1 MPPSQHWQPCQYQE
15 NAPFVTAYGRD
26 VLAWL
31 APQAGE
37 RILDVGCGDGALT
50 AQLAASGADVFG
62 IDGSANMVVA
72 AQAHGLQAACMDAQR
87 LDFHAE
93 FDAVFSNAALHWMPD
108 AAAVLAGV
116 YRALKPGGRFVAEM
130 GGAGN
135 VAAIHQALAEATAA
149 HGFALRPVWYFP
161 TPAEY
166 SALLQQAGLVPQ
178 RMVLFARPTPLPT
191 GITGWLATFAEPLLA
206 EMPPAVRTAVLQQAA
221 VQLQGQLPQ
230 ENGCLLADY
239 VRLRFEARKDGIA
252 PP

>member
-1 MPPSQHWQPCQYQE
+1 MPPSQHWLAAQYQH
-15 NAPFVTAYGRD
+15 NAAFVAAYGTD

-31 APQAGE
+31 APQPRE
-37 RILDVGCGDGALT
+37 RILDLGCGDGALT

-62 IDGSANMVVA
+62 IDGSADMVAA
-72 AQAHGLQAACMDAQR
+72 AQARGLAAACMDAQQ

-93 FDAVFSNAALHWMPD
+93 FDAVFSNAALHWMPN

-116 YRALKPGGRFVAEM
+116 YRALKPGGRLVAEM

-135 VAAIHQALAEATAA
+135 VAAIHQALAEAATA

-161 TPAEY
+161 TQAEY
-166 SALLQQAGLVPQ
+166 STLLQQAGLAPQ

-191 GITGWLATFAEPLLA
+191 GITGWLATFAAPLLA
-206 EMPPAVRTAVLQQAA
+206 EMPPAVRVAVLQQAA
-221 VQLQGQLPQ
+221 AQLQEQLPQ

-239 VRLRFEARKDGIA
+239 VRLRFEAHKA
-252 PP
+252 A